1 MEWIKWLVDIIL
13 LATIWYSAYRHGS
26 RIGAER
32 AMEEQR
38 KRNRDFEQRITK
50 VTNRVWELE
59 EENRDLAAHVRQL
72 EKQEA

>member
-13 LATIWYSAYRHGS
+13 LATLWYTAYRHGS

-50 VTNRVWELE
+50 VTNRV
-59 EENRDLAAHVRQL
+59 
-72 EKQEA
+72 